1 MRNIGYLILKK
12 LLFLW
17 SYSLLFSF
25 TDDSNFGTVELD
37 KPLNEAI
44 GNLRFSLINLMMG
57 SVAFYFVT
65 FDIKNKKFNFFKQL
79 RLEKLFLIDNQ
90 IADIRTRYNEH
101 LEAKGNQCFDEE
113 KESLCYRIENEE
125 KRIEKSNDK
134 INIYTTVMLTVLP
147 LLLAIMDIKEIFNL
161 NTRKII
167 LCIIILYVVINIIL
181 YIFQSIK
188 IQSIS
193 KSRFSD
199 LRSSENQKK
208 ELLLQYHYDW
218 QFLRRKAD
226 LYVSYVKNI
235 QYLIVWLLFLCSLLL
250 LLFNL
255 DSFEYGTIDN
265 YEGNR
270 LINLNNSEFSDPYS
284 KSSIELTELNLKIQ
298 KKEISKLI
306 IIGKN
311 DEYTKKIAQNFKSKY
326 INLEVEVYYDDFD
339 ENIIK
344 ILMEK

>member
-1 MRNIGYLILKK
+1 MRNIGYLVLKK

-17 SYSLLFSF
+17 SYSLFFSL

-44 GNLRFSLINLMMG
+44 GNLRISLINLMMG
-57 SVAFYFVT
+57 SVVFYFVT

-79 RLEKLFLIDNQ
+79 SLEKLFSIDNQ
-90 IADIRTRYNEH
+90 IAEIIERYNKH
-101 LEAKGNQCFDEE
+101 LEEKRDQCFDEE
-113 KESLCYRIENEE
+113 RESLCYRIENEE

-147 LLLAIMDIKEIFNL
+147 LLLAIVDIKEIFHL
-161 NTRKII
+161 NTIKII
-167 LCIIILYVVINIIL
+167 LCIIILYVVINITL

-193 KSRFSD
+193 KSCFSN

-235 QYLIVWLLFLCSLLL
+235 QYLIVWLLFWCSLLL
-250 LLFNL
+250 LLFSL
-255 DSFEYGTIDN
+255 DSLKYGTIDN
-265 YEGNR
+265 YEGNK

-284 KSSIELTELNLKIQ
+284 KSSVELTELNLKIQ

-311 DEYTKKIAQNFKSKY
+311 DEYTKKIAQNFRLKY